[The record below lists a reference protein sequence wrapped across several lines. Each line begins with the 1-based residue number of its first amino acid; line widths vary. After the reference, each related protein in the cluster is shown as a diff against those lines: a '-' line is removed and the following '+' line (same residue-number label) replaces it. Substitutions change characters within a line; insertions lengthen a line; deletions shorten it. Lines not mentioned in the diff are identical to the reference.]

1 MVSGLLSYQGLR
13 NGPQVTFQ
21 RTLKGP
27 LGSQSLSVDRGKV
40 RSILRGLHGEEKWR
54 GISRR
59 EQSIKDGGGGGES
72 GKLTANERGE
82 DDWNKTEP

>member
-59 EQSIKDGGGGGES
+59 EQSIKDGGGGES

>member
-59 EQSIKDGGGGGES
+59 EQSIKDGGGGGDW
-72 GKLTANERGE
+72 KTNCQRERRGRLE
-82 DDWNKTEP
+82 

>member
-27 LGSQSLSVDRGKV
+27 LGSQSLSVEGDQ
-40 RSILRGLHGEEKWR
+40 S
-54 GISRR
+54 SRT
-59 EQSIKDGGGGGES
+59 EYKGWGGGEW
-72 GKLTANERGE
+72 KTNCQRERRGRLE
-82 DDWNKTEP
+82 